1 MPAENDAS
9 LVAAR
14 EHGRMAAAAAAAGE
28 GGGGGLMDESPLA
41 GGVDED
47 DWLRDGGG
55 QFQRTNDTQGC
66 TIQFD
71 TSAHRRRPLGVGR
84 TRDGESHDAS
94 RAMPGGI
101 VRYYARC
108 NVDAPFVVGHV
119 AAAY

>member
-14 EHGRMAAAAAAAGE
+14 EHGRMAAAAAAAAA
-28 GGGGGLMDESPLA
+28 GGGLMDESALA
-41 GGVDED
+41 GGVDKD
-47 DWLRDGGG
+47 DWLRDGRG

-71 TSAHRRRPLGVGR
+71 TSAHRRRPLGVGQ

-94 RAMPGGI
+94 RAMLGG
-101 VRYYARC
+101 VMP
-108 NVDAPFVVGHV
+108 DAMWTLHLLLPTSP
-119 AAAY
+119 AAY